1 MSNVKKI
8 IGVVLALVMALSC
21 FTVAFAAEGDQYQ
34 IAISAPASVNAGE
47 TATVEVKVTSNYP
60 VSAMS
65 IPVFFDKS
73 KVEVVSASAAEDID
87 GATVAGQGIYT
98 EVSKYYTD
106 SGLSQD
112 DYDVRALNYVAGY
125 GATIKQYANEVV
137 MTVVIKAKAN
147 ASGNTLV
154 TFGNTMK
161 TSTNLTGTLYVAKNS
176 SEGTQVDS
184 KGELIDAGTLENA
197 TITINGSSADP
208 ADLEL
213 TAKGTADGVKIDTR
227 ITFGGQYAGAVYG
240 FNQAAPGTF
249 RSNSNYI
256 TDSVQATNGGDLV
269 IERSF
274 NTVGW
279 STGTTITVK
288 NSDGSDSGKVY
299 MVVIFGD
306 VNYDG
311 LINNADITA
320 VKSYSLS
327 EAKLTS
333 LGKPKALVVRMA
345 ANCQKIANS
354 TMLYRVNNAD
364 ITAAKAYVLG
374 TSTKVSQADLAATI
388 YGLASVY
395 ADYQ

>member
-213 TAKGTADGVKIDTR
+213 TAAGATDGVVIDTR
-227 ITFGGQYAGAVYG
+227 ITFGGQYAGVVYG
-240 FNQAAPGTF
+240 FNHKALTTF
-249 RSNSNYI
+249 RSTTYLTASL
-256 TDSVQATNGGDLV
+256 QATNEGTL
-269 IERSF
+269 EFSRSIG
-274 NTVGW
+274 TAGYG
-279 STGTTITVK
+279 TGTVITVK
-288 NSDGSDSGKVY
+288 NADGTVSKTYV
-299 MVVIFGD
+299 VVIFGD
-306 VNYDG
+306 VNCDG
-311 LINNADITA
+311 FINAADTSA
-320 VKSYSLS
+320 LKGYVSKP
-327 EAKLTS
+327 ATLTN
-333 LGKPKALVVRMA
+333 LVVRMA
-345 ANCQKIANS
+345 ANCQNVKTSLA
-354 TMLYRVNNAD
+354 LYNVNAAD
-364 ITAAKAYVLG
+364 TSSLKAYVG
-374 TSTKVSQADLAATI
+374 NAKTKVSQATLAATVNQTAAHNN
-388 YGLASVY
+388 YK
-395 ADYQ
+395 